1 MVKKSATQNAY
12 EKIKNMIINQ
22 ELLPGQPI
30 VEVNFA
36 NKFNMSRTPIRA
48 AIQLL
53 QEDGLV
59 ELIPNK
65 GTFVKSFTKN
75 DIILCFEMVE
85 ALEGMATYLAAEKHK
100 SGNLIKRDLN
110 NLKKLVKKMDEA
122 LEVSNLNDWS
132 KSDEEFHN
140 EITKLC
146 GNHYIKDE
154 YVRLRTQLNCVLWFI
169 TPMYI
174 DKRASNQEHHMIL
187 EAILEKNPD
196 KARQVAQSHRNRVRK
211 ELMHLLH

>member
-1 MVKKSATQNAY
+1 MKKKSATQNAY

-30 VEVNFA
+30 VEASFA
-36 NKFNMSRTPIRA
+36 SKLNMSRTPIRA

-59 ELIPNK
+59 ELVLNK

-85 ALEGMATYLAAEKHK
+85 ALEGMATYLTTEKYK
-100 SGNLIKRDLN
+100 SGNLIKRDLIH
-110 NLKKLVKKMDEA
+110 LKKLIKKMDEA
-122 LEVSNLNDWS
+122 LDVLNLNAWS

-146 GNHYIKDE
+146 GNHYIRDE
-154 YVRLRTQLNCVLWFI
+154 YARLRTHLNCVLWFI

-174 DKRASNQEHHMIL
+174 DKRASNKEHHMIF
-187 EAILEKNPD
+187 EAIMEKNPD
-196 KARQVAQSHRNRVRK
+196 KARQIAQNHRNRVRK
-211 ELMHLLH
+211 ELMHLLQ